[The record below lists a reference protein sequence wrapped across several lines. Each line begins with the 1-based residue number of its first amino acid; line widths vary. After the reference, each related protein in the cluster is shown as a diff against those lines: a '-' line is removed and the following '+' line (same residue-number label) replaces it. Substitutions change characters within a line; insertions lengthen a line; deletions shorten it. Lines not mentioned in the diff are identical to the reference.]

1 MKDISIGLELDQ
13 AERAIPYEVADETLE
28 AAAGTVWA
36 RVKNFTLLYCTA
48 VYTCPT

>member
-1 MKDISIGLELDQ
+1 MKDISIELDQ
-13 AERAIPYEVADETLE
+13 AEGAILTYEVADEALE

-36 RVKNFTLLYCTA
+36 EVGNFTLLYCTA